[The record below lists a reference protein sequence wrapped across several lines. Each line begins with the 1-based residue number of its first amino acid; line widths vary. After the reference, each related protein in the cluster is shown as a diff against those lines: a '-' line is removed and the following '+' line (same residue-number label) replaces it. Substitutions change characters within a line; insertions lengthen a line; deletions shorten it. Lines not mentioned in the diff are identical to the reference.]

1 MKSKVYILIALSL
14 ALMVTMAKG
23 GAYVFSPASVLATG
37 KWVKV
42 ETRQAGIYELSHT
55 RLAEMGFSNPDKVSV
70 YGSGGIQMPDRLVQN
85 GRNSVHDDLR
95 QIPVIHKNGKLYFY
109 ARGLREPVLGSSG
122 FESNSLNIYS
132 QTGHYFLT
140 DSGPAMT
147 LTEPNDV
154 SSFMEN
160 AADRSKGY
168 DWRIHEDDRMHGHY
182 KYGNEF
188 WECALSEG
196 NTLTWNLPVSCM
208 ALQSECS
215 TLSRIVYM
223 QTKSGASYN
232 MTMRLGNNNHPASY
246 TGGSTGSSD
255 LLGVP
260 VLIRTNSFTLPKA
273 SSVSVGVS
281 LNSSNTDLFYDWTL
295 LTYTKDISMA
305 GTDMVQERLYL
316 RPAAQDTGNGYVRIP
331 SGSIV
336 LDVTDPFQPFA
347 LPANA
352 GKAYFK
358 ESAVDRTLLAF
369 NPSNSQ
375 LIPENPVNVANQNLH
390 GLQHQKYEF
399 LIVAVPEML
408 EYAEQIARLHR
419 DHDKINVAVVTTEQ
433 IYNEFS
439 SGNQDPVAVR
449 MLVKLMYESQD
460 NALKNVLLVGP
471 VNSETRGIQVKSTYR
486 YPIIGIQEGGIYS
499 SREPAIVF
507 DYYGNTSDNL
517 LPTQLS
523 GMTVQTGVG
532 VLPIYTETDGERI
545 VSKIKRYLTFIDSDD
560 FAWYVNETITASC
573 TGDDHLHN
581 DQAARLGSNLQNYIN
596 TATGGRVRNN
606 NFAQEFYSQNSQAPI
621 YTDMLENGKLLSF
634 YVGHAGQSSLSVFYS
649 APNFARLRNK
659 LPFFMMFAGCDLT
672 VPDYGGRHLGQQ
684 VVTDYD
690 NALIGSFCST
700 RTAWASENFN
710 LADYFTK
717 ALFKDRNNNPLARP
731 RTIGEAYAQAKSS
744 INGANKLVYIYVGD
758 PALTIPLPTRSMECR
773 LTGNL
778 TAYRPGDVV
787 TLSGSIAAKDG
798 DAPFNGKAVL
808 KICQPDQIRSSLTDP
823 AYKLT
828 FQADLIS
835 SVHVSV
841 KDGVFTARIPLSGAV
856 ESFMSH
862 DGAASSLNLYV
873 GAYDPSQRLSAATL
887 VKVPMMK
894 KDEVRTEI
902 PAPGQTDTQA
912 PMVTAEY
919 DAASMSLNVAVS
931 DDVAVIPG
939 VGGASGLSMRVD
951 NNAITTEAVQSDDIC
966 GTADYETGY
975 FVGHLADGEHTLTYS
990 ARDMA
995 GNATET
1001 KTLRF
1006 TISRDNAATLLSTE
1020 RSYGIDSMRFIP
1032 VAGTSGMQL
1041 IVMNSDGRI
1050 VFTEDNVEGP
1060 VDWDCSELPA
1070 GTYTATLRAPDHRTI
1085 RSNTV
1090 TFTLID

>member
-1 MKSKVYILIALSL
+1 MKSKVYILIALAVAL
-14 ALMVTMAKG
+14 AADMAHG
-23 GAYVFSPASVLATG
+23 GAYVFSPASALATG

-42 ETRQAGIYELSHT
+42 ETRQAGIYELSHA

-85 GRNSVHDDLR
+85 GRNAVSDDLR
-95 QIPVIHKNGKLYFY
+95 QVPVIHKNGKLYFY

-132 QTGHYFLT
+132 DTGHYFLT
-140 DSGPAMT
+140 DSGQAMT
-147 LTEPNDV
+147 LTEPDDA
-154 SSFMEN
+154 SSLMEN

-168 DWRIHEDDRMHGHY
+168 DWRVHEEDRMHGHHN
-182 KYGNEF
+182 YGNEF

-196 NTLTWNLPVSCM
+196 NTLTWNMPVSCM

-232 MTMRLGNNNHPASY
+232 MTMRLGNNNHPSSY

-295 LTYTKDISMA
+295 LTYTKDMSMA
-305 GTDMVQERLYL
+305 GRDMVQERLYL
-316 RPAAQDTGNGYVRIP
+316 RPSAQDTDNGYVRIP

-336 LDVTDPFQPFA
+336 LDVTDPFQPFV

-375 LIPENPVNVANQNLH
+375 LMPENPVNVANQNLH

-419 DHDKINVAVVTTEQ
+419 NHDKINVTVVTTEQ

-449 MLVKLMYESQD
+449 MMVKMMYESQD

-471 VNSETRGIQVKSTYR
+471 VNSETRGIRVKSTYR

-517 LPTQLS
+517 LPAQLS
-523 GMTVQTGVG
+523 GMTMQTGVG
-532 VLPIYTETDGERI
+532 VLPIYTATDGERV
-545 VSKIKRYLTFIDSDD
+545 VSKIKKYLTFIDSDD

-581 DQAARLGSNLQNYIN
+581 DQAARLGSNLQNYIR
-596 TATGGRVRNN
+596 TATGGCLRNN
-606 NFAQEFYSQNSQAPI
+606 NFAQEFYTKNSQTPV
-621 YTDMLENGKLLSF
+621 YVDMLESGKLMS
-634 YVGHAGQSSLSVFYS
+634 YYIGHARYDMTNICPG
-649 APNFARLRNK
+649 PEFAKLRNK

-672 VPDYGGRHLGQQ
+672 IPDYGDTHLGTE
-684 VVTDYD
+684 VVTRYD

-710 LADYFTK
+710 LADSFSK
-717 ALFKDRNNNPLARP
+717 ALFRDRSNKSLARS

-744 INGANKLVYIYVGD
+744 LNGTNKLVYIYVGD
-758 PALTIPLPTRSMECR
+758 PALTIPLPTRSMECE

-778 TAYRPGDVV
+778 SAYRSGDVL
-787 TLSGSIAAKDG
+787 TLSGSIAANDG
-798 DAPFNGKAVL
+798 DAPFNGRAVL

-835 SVHVSV
+835 SANVSV
-841 KDGVFTARIPLSGAV
+841 KDGVFTARIPLSRAV

-862 DGAASSLNLYV
+862 DGAISNLNLYI

-894 KDEVRTEI
+894 AGEVRTET
-902 PAPGQTDTQA
+902 PAPDQTDTQA
-912 PMVTAEY
+912 PTVTAEY
-919 DAASMSLNVAVS
+919 DEASMSLNVAVS

-939 VGGASGLSMRVD
+939 VGGATGLNMRID
-951 NNAITTEAVQSDDIC
+951 NGDISTEALQSDDIC
-966 GTADYETGY
+966 GTAHYETGY

-995 GNATET
+995 GNVTDT

-1006 TISRDNAATLLSTE
+1006 TVSRDNTANLLSTS

-1032 VAGTSGMQL
+1032 ESGTAGMQL

-1050 VFTEDNVEGP
+1050 VFTEDNVDGP
-1060 VDWDCSELPA
+1060 VDWDCSDLPA
-1070 GTYTATLRAPDHRTI
+1070 GTYTATLRAPDYRTV
-1085 RSNTV
+1085 RCNTV

>member
-1 MKSKVYILIALSL
+1 MKSKVYILIALAVAL
-14 ALMVTMAKG
+14 AADMAHG
-23 GAYVFSPASVLATG
+23 GAYVFSPASALATG

-42 ETRQAGIYELSHT
+42 ETRQAGIYELSHA

-85 GRNSVHDDLR
+85 GRNAVSDDLR
-95 QIPVIHKNGKLYFY
+95 QVPVIHKNGKLYFY

-132 QTGHYFLT
+132 DTGHYFLT
-140 DSGPAMT
+140 DSGQAMT
-147 LTEPNDV
+147 LTEPDDA
-154 SSFMEN
+154 SSLMEN

-168 DWRIHEDDRMHGHY
+168 DWRVHEEDRMHGHHN
-182 KYGNEF
+182 YGNEF

-196 NTLTWNLPVSCM
+196 NTLTWNMPVSCM

-232 MTMRLGNNNHPASY
+232 MTMRLGSNNHPSSY

-273 SSVSVGVS
+273 SSVSVGVR

-295 LTYTKDISMA
+295 LTYTKDLSMA
-305 GTDMVQERLYL
+305 GRDMVQERLYL
-316 RPAAQDTGNGYVRIP
+316 RPSAQDTDNGYVRIP

-336 LDVTDPFQPFA
+336 LDVTDPFQPFV

-375 LIPENPVNVANQNLH
+375 LMPENPVNVANQNLH

-419 DHDKINVAVVTTEQ
+419 NHDKINVTVVTTEQ

-449 MLVKLMYESQD
+449 MMVKMMYESQD

-471 VNSETRGIQVKSTYR
+471 VNSETRGIRVKSTYR

-499 SREPAIVF
+499 GREPAIVF

-523 GMTVQTGVG
+523 GMTMQTGVG
-532 VLPIYTETDGERI
+532 VLPIYTATDGERV
-545 VSKIKRYLTFIDSDD
+545 VSKIKKYLTFIDSDD

-581 DQAARLGSNLQNYIN
+581 DQAARLGSNLQNYIR
-596 TATGGRVRNN
+596 TATGGCLRNN
-606 NFAQEFYSQNSQAPI
+606 NFAQEFYTKNSQTPV
-621 YTDMLENGKLLSF
+621 YVDMLESGKLMS
-634 YVGHAGQSSLSVFYS
+634 YYIGHARYDMTHICPGPEY
-649 APNFARLRNK
+649 AKLRNK

-672 VPDYGGRHLGQQ
+672 IPDYGDTHLGTEI
-684 VVTDYD
+684 VTRFD

-710 LADYFTK
+710 LADSFSK
-717 ALFKDRNNNPLARP
+717 ALFRDRSNKPLARS

-744 INGANKLVYIYVGD
+744 LNGTNKLVYIYVGD
-758 PALTIPLPTRSMECR
+758 PALTIPLPTRSMECE

-778 TAYRPGDVV
+778 SAYRSGDVL
-787 TLSGSIAAKDG
+787 TLSGSIAANDG
-798 DAPFNGKAVL
+798 DAPFNGRAVL

-835 SVHVSV
+835 SANVSV
-841 KDGVFTARIPLSGAV
+841 KDGVFTARIPLSRAV

-862 DGAASSLNLYV
+862 DGAISNLNLYI

-894 KDEVRTEI
+894 AGEVRTEI
-902 PAPGQTDTQA
+902 PAPDQTDTQA
-912 PMVTAEY
+912 PTVTAEY
-919 DAASMSLNVAVS
+919 DEASMSLNVAVS

-939 VGGASGLSMRVD
+939 VGGATGLNMRID
-951 NNAITTEAVQSDDIC
+951 NSDISTEALQSDDIC
-966 GTADYETGY
+966 GTAHYETGY

-995 GNATET
+995 GNVTDT

-1006 TISRDNAATLLSTE
+1006 TVSRDNTANLLSTS

-1032 VAGTSGMQL
+1032 ESGTAGMQL

-1050 VFTEDNVEGP
+1050 VFTEDNVDGP
-1060 VDWDCSELPA
+1060 VDWDCSDLPA
-1070 GTYTATLRAPDHRTI
+1070 GTYTATLRAPDHRTV
-1085 RSNTV
+1085 RCNTV

>member
-1 MKSKVYILIALSL
+1 MKSKVYILIALAVAL
-14 ALMVTMAKG
+14 AADMAHG
-23 GAYVFSPASVLATG
+23 GAYVFSPASALATG

-42 ETRQAGIYELSHT
+42 ETRQAGIYELSHA

-85 GRNSVHDDLR
+85 GRNAVSDDLR
-95 QIPVIHKNGKLYFY
+95 QVPVIHKNGKLYFY

-132 QTGHYFLT
+132 DTGHYFLT
-140 DSGPAMT
+140 DSGQAMT
-147 LTEPNDV
+147 LTEPDDA
-154 SSFMEN
+154 SSLMEN

-168 DWRIHEDDRMHGHY
+168 DWRVHEEDRMHGHQN
-182 KYGNEF
+182 YGNEF

-196 NTLTWNLPVSCM
+196 NTLTWNMPVSCM

-232 MTMRLGNNNHPASY
+232 MTMRLGSNNHPSSY
-246 TGGSTGSSD
+246 TGGSTGSSV

-273 SSVSVGVS
+273 SSVSVGVR

-295 LTYTKDISMA
+295 LTYTKDLSMA
-305 GTDMVQERLYL
+305 GRDMVQERLYL
-316 RPAAQDTGNGYVRIP
+316 RPSAQDTDNGYVRIP

-336 LDVTDPFQPFA
+336 LDVTDPFQPFV

-352 GKAYFK
+352 DKAYFK

-375 LIPENPVNVANQNLH
+375 LMPENPVNVANQNLH

-419 DHDKINVAVVTTEQ
+419 NHDKINVTVVTTEQ

-449 MLVKLMYESQD
+449 MMVKMMYESQD

-471 VNSETRGIQVKSTYR
+471 VNSETRGIRVKSTYR

-523 GMTVQTGVG
+523 GMTMQTGVG
-532 VLPIYTETDGERI
+532 VLPIYTATDGERV
-545 VSKIKRYLTFIDSDD
+545 VSKIKKYLTFIDSDD

-581 DQAARLGSNLQNYIN
+581 DQAARLGSNLQNYIR
-596 TATGGRVRNN
+596 TATGGCLRNN
-606 NFAQEFYSQNSQAPI
+606 NFAQEFYTKNSQTPV
-621 YTDMLENGKLLSF
+621 YVDMLESGKLMS
-634 YVGHAGQSSLSVFYS
+634 YYIGHARYDMTHICPGPEY
-649 APNFARLRNK
+649 AKLRNK

-672 VPDYGGRHLGQQ
+672 IPDYGDTHLGTEI
-684 VVTDYD
+684 VTRFD

-710 LADYFTK
+710 LADIFSK
-717 ALFKDRNNNPLARP
+717 ALFRDRSNNPLARP

-744 INGANKLVYIYVGD
+744 LNGANKLVYIYIGD
-758 PALTIPLPTRSMECR
+758 PALTIPLPTRSMECE

-778 TAYRPGDVV
+778 SAYRSGDVL
-787 TLSGSIAAKDG
+787 TLSGSIAANDG
-798 DAPFNGKAVL
+798 DAPFNGRAVL

-835 SVHVSV
+835 SANVSV
-841 KDGVFTARIPLSGAV
+841 KDGVFTARIPLSRAV

-862 DGAASSLNLYV
+862 DGAISNLNLYI

-894 KDEVRTEI
+894 AGEVRTET
-902 PAPGQTDTQA
+902 PAPDQTDTQA
-912 PMVTAEY
+912 PTVTAEY
-919 DAASMSLNVAVS
+919 DEASMSLNVAVS

-939 VGGASGLSMRVD
+939 VGGATGLNMRID
-951 NNAITTEAVQSDDIC
+951 NSDISTEALQSDDIC
-966 GTADYETGY
+966 GTAHYETGY

-995 GNATET
+995 GNVTDT

-1006 TISRDNAATLLSTE
+1006 TVSRDNTANLLSTS

-1032 VAGTSGMQL
+1032 ESGTAGMQL

-1050 VFTEDNVEGP
+1050 VFTEDNVDGP
-1060 VDWDCSELPA
+1060 VDWDCSDLPA
-1070 GTYTATLRAPDHRTI
+1070 GTYTATLRAPDHRTV
-1085 RSNTV
+1085 RCNTV

>member
-1 MKSKVYILIALSL
+1 MKSKVYILIALAVAL
-14 ALMVTMAKG
+14 AADMAHG
-23 GAYVFSPASVLATG
+23 GAYVFSPASALATG

-42 ETRQAGIYELSHT
+42 ETRQAGIYELSHA

-85 GRNSVHDDLR
+85 GRNAVSDDLR
-95 QIPVIHKNGKLYFY
+95 QVPVIHKNGKLYFY

-132 QTGHYFLT
+132 DTGHYFLT
-140 DSGPAMT
+140 DSGQAMT
-147 LTEPNDV
+147 LTEPDDA
-154 SSFMEN
+154 SSLMEN

-168 DWRIHEDDRMHGHY
+168 DWRVHEEDRMHGHHN
-182 KYGNEF
+182 YGNEF

-196 NTLTWNLPVSCM
+196 NTLTWNMPVSCM

-232 MTMRLGNNNHPASY
+232 MTMRLGSNNHPSSY
-246 TGGSTGSSD
+246 TGGSTGSSE

-273 SSVSVGVS
+273 SSVSVGVR

-295 LTYTKDISMA
+295 LTYTKDMSMA
-305 GTDMVQERLYL
+305 GRDMVQERLYL
-316 RPAAQDTGNGYVRIP
+316 RPSAQDTDNGYVRIP

-336 LDVTDPFQPFA
+336 LDVTDPFQPFV

-375 LIPENPVNVANQNLH
+375 LMPENPVNVANQNLH

-419 DHDKINVAVVTTEQ
+419 NHDKINVTVVTTEQ

-449 MLVKLMYESQD
+449 MMVKMMYESQD

-471 VNSETRGIQVKSTYR
+471 VNSETRGIRVKSTYR

-523 GMTVQTGVG
+523 GMTMQTGVG
-532 VLPIYTETDGERI
+532 VLPIYTATDGERV
-545 VSKIKRYLTFIDSDD
+545 VSKIKKYLTFIDSDD

-581 DQAARLGSNLQNYIN
+581 DQAARLGSNLQNYIR
-596 TATGGRVRNN
+596 TATGGCLRNN
-606 NFAQEFYSQNSQAPI
+606 NFAQEFYTKNSQTPV
-621 YTDMLENGKLLSF
+621 YVDMLESGKLMS
-634 YVGHAGQSSLSVFYS
+634 YYIGHARYDMTHICPGPEY
-649 APNFARLRNK
+649 AKLRNK

-672 VPDYGGRHLGQQ
+672 IPDYGDTHLGTEI
-684 VVTDYD
+684 VTRFD

-710 LADYFTK
+710 LADSFSK
-717 ALFKDRNNNPLARP
+717 ALFRDRSNKPLARS

-744 INGANKLVYIYVGD
+744 LNGTNKLVYIYIGD
-758 PALTIPLPTRSMECR
+758 PALTIPLPTRSMECE

-778 TAYRPGDVV
+778 SAYRSGDVL
-787 TLSGSIAAKDG
+787 TLSGSIAANDG
-798 DAPFNGKAVL
+798 DAPFNGRAVL

-835 SVHVSV
+835 SANVSV
-841 KDGVFTARIPLSGAV
+841 KDGVFTARIPLSRAV

-862 DGAASSLNLYV
+862 DGAISNLNLYI

-894 KDEVRTEI
+894 AGEVRTET
-902 PAPGQTDTQA
+902 PAPDQTDTQA
-912 PMVTAEY
+912 PTVTAEY
-919 DAASMSLNVAVS
+919 DEASMSLNVAVS

-939 VGGASGLSMRVD
+939 VGGATGLNMRID
-951 NNAITTEAVQSDDIC
+951 NSDISTEALQSDDIC
-966 GTADYETGY
+966 GTAHYETGY

-995 GNATET
+995 GNVTDT

-1006 TISRDNAATLLSTE
+1006 TVSRDNTANLLSTS

-1032 VAGTSGMQL
+1032 ESGAAGMQL

-1050 VFTEDNVEGP
+1050 VFTEDNVDGP
-1060 VDWDCSELPA
+1060 VDWDCSDLPA
-1070 GTYTATLRAPDHRTI
+1070 GTYTATLRAPDHRTV
-1085 RSNTV
+1085 RCNTV